1 MNTPARSIV
10 LELTTSVLNHI
21 RVQVLTVLLL
31 ALFSFHSYGQ
41 DGLHASASE
50 YKKEN
55 KKFYKSFYKKQRVR
69 YNHACGLLEKKRNQ
83 QPKKVFFAG
92 SHKRK
97 PMAETD
103 ASTVMAKAITKP
115 LPVLQPKPKPEVVSR
130 QVKNIP
136 PANPKIEHISEQKLE
151 ELHKKEDDVLA
162 KNDLPVP
169 SSQKQAEV
177 RKIVSDKL
185 ASKTNVYPLNLAPLY
200 FNFDQDEFSVVDMEP
215 FLIAAEYAL
224 QGRTVLIEGHTDS
237 RGADDY
243 NVKLSIKRV
252 QKIRQLMLDMGV
264 PDDRI
269 SIVGYGEELK
279 TNDNKT
285 SEGRNRN
292 RRVDFTIF

>member
-1 MNTPARSIV
+1 MNTKKPAVISRLKALMIKRQILVV
-10 LELTTSVLNHI
+10 LAAI
-21 RVQVLTVLLL
+21 
-31 ALFSFHSYGQ
+31 LFSTLLSFRSLAQ
-41 DGLHASASE
+41 DGRDSDS
-50 YKKEN
+50 YRKDN
-55 KKFYKSFYKKQRVR
+55 KRFYKSFYHAQRVR
-69 YNHACGLLEKKRNQ
+69 YMHACGLLEKKRNTV
-83 QPKKVFFAG
+83 PKKPLFVKHA
-92 SHKRK
+92 KRK
-97 PMAETD
+97 SMAEVDLT
-103 ASTVMAKAITKP
+103 TVTAKVTPKP
-115 LPVLQPKPKPEVVSR
+115 TPVVKPKPKPAVDT
-130 QVKNIP
+130 
-136 PANPKIEHISEQKLE
+136 PAETPKINPKIEHITEQQLA

-169 SSQKQAEV
+169 TTQKQAEV

-243 NVKLSIKRV
+243 NVQLSIKRV

-269 SIVGYGEELK
+269 SVVGYGEEMKKHDNTTEDGRLK
-279 TNDNKT
+279 
-285 SEGRNRN
+285 N

>member
-1 MNTPARSIV
+1 MIV
-10 LELTTSVLNHI
+10 MLTALIVM
-21 RVQVLTVLLL
+21 LL
-31 ALFSFHSYGQ
+31 SYHSYGQ
-41 DGLHASASE
+41 DGLHADGRF
-50 YKKEN
+50 YGKEN
-55 KKFYKSFYKKQRVR
+55 KRFYKSFFKKQRVQ
-69 YNHACGLLEKKRNQ
+69 YTHACGLLEKKRNQ
-83 QPKKVFFAG
+83 RPKKVYFA
-92 SHKRK
+92 SHTKRR
-97 PMAETD
+97 PMAEMD
-103 ASTVMAKAITKP
+103 ATTVTAKVTPKP
-115 LPVLQPKPKPEVVSR
+115 QPVSQPKPTPKAEVASKPVTTT
-130 QVKNIP
+130 P
-136 PANPKIEHISEQKLE
+136 PVNPKIEHISDKKLE

-169 SSQKQAEV
+169 TSEKQAQV

-185 ASKTNVYPLNLAPLY
+185 ASKTNVYPLILAPLY

-224 QGRTVLIEGHTDS
+224 QGRTVLIEGHTDN

-285 SEGRNRN
+285 SDGRLRN

>member
-1 MNTPARSIV
+1 MYTKKPAVISHFKALVLKRQILVIV
-10 LELTTSVLNHI
+10 VALLFSVLLSF
-21 RVQVLTVLLL
+21 QVL
-31 ALFSFHSYGQ
+31 AQ
-41 DGLHASASE
+41 DGRDNDS
-50 YKKEN
+50 YRKDN
-55 KKFYKSFYKKQRVR
+55 KRFYKSFYHAQRVR
-69 YNHACGLLEKKRNQ
+69 YMHACGLLEKKRNTV
-83 QPKKVFFAG
+83 PRKPLFVK
-92 SHKRK
+92 HTKRK
-97 PMAETD
+97 SMAEVDVT
-103 ASTVMAKAITKP
+103 TVTAKVTPKP
-115 LPVLQPKPKPEVVSR
+115 VAQPKPKPAVDTPVETP
-130 QVKNIP
+130 KL
-136 PANPKIEHISEQKLE
+136 NPKIEHISEQQLV

-169 SSQKQAEV
+169 TTQKQAQV

-243 NVKLSIKRV
+243 NVQLSIKRV

-269 SIVGYGEELK
+269 SVVGYGEEMKKHDNATQDGRLK
-279 TNDNKT
+279 
-285 SEGRNRN
+285 N